1 MDKTPQ
7 LEAFGEELLNRI
19 ESAIQENGVF
29 MFGIGDF
36 NLCNDPNCQKDH
48 SKEETFT
55 DVDSSYIYSVG
66 HQKRDRPDLLI
77 LTGPAPGEEAMTGR
91 EMVAETM
98 AASKLI
104 NYLVDQWN
112 KKPVLEGET
121 CRGPSE
127 RVYQVVEL
135 VKRGKAHPMREFVSS
150 ATVYYQGMDFE
161 FLVLAP
167 LPHTLIRGPQNLH

>member
-19 ESAIQENGVF
+19 ESSIQENGVF
-29 MFGIGDF
+29 MFGAGDF
-36 NLCNDPNCQKDH
+36 NLCNDPDCQKDH

-66 HQKRDRPDLLI
+66 HQKRDRPDFLV
-77 LTGPAPGEEAMTGR
+77 LTGPAPGEEAMTSR
-91 EMVAETM
+91 EIVAETM
-98 AASKLI
+98 ATFKLI
-104 NYLVDQWN
+104 SFLVDQWDSI
-112 KKPVLEGET
+112 PLLEDEA
-121 CRGPSE
+121 CQGPSD
-127 RVYQVVEL
+127 RVYQVVDH
-135 VKRGKAHPMREFVSS
+135 VKRGQAHPMRDYLTS